1 MKLGARGEGEVL
13 LGGQGPLRSA
23 RKPRKPDQVAS
34 RAGPLAAQ
42 CAVPA
47 PEGVTVLNPG
57 VALLMRM
64 RSAAV
69 ARAAQGKRKGVRG

>member
-23 RKPRKPDQVAS
+23 RKPRKAAQVAS
-34 RAGPLAAQ
+34 RVGRLAAQ

-47 PEGVTVLNPG
+47 VEGVTVLNPG
-57 VALLMRM
+57 AALLMRM
-64 RSAAV
+64 RSAAG
-69 ARAAQGKRKGVRG
+69 ARAADGKRGRVRG